1 MTQVTPYKDKKE
13 SKKAQ
18 VETMFDNIASS
29 YDRLNHI
36 LSAGIDVLWRKK
48 AIRFLSQYEP
58 KVIMDMATG
67 TGDFA
72 FEAMRLKPEIIYAI
86 DLSVNMLDI
95 GQQKSVKKKTTDTI
109 KFIKGDAENLDLE
122 SNTIDA
128 ITVGFGVR
136 NFENLKTGLKEMNRV
151 MKPGGHIAILELSKP
166 RKFPIKQ
173 GFDFYFHNI
182 LPIIG
187 KLLSKDNHAYNYLP
201 NSVEAFPENEE
212 FISIMQE
219 CGFTESKWTPL
230 TFGICAMYTG
240 SK

>member
-18 VETMFDNIASS
+18 VESMFDNIAPS

-48 AIRFLSQYEP
+48 AIRHLRKKNP
-58 KVIMDMATG
+58 KVILDMATG

-72 FEAMRLKPEIIYAI
+72 FEAMSLKPDVIYAV
-86 DLSVNMLDI
+86 DLSSKMLEI
-95 GQQKSVKKKTTDTI
+95 GQQKSEKKNTTATI
-109 KFIKGDAENLDLE
+109 NFVKGDAENLELE

-136 NFENLKTGLKEMNRV
+136 NFENLKLGLEEMNRV
-151 MKPGGHIAILELSKP
+151 MKPGGQIAILEISKP

-173 GFDFYFHNI
+173 LFDFYFHKI
-182 LPIIG
+182 LPFIG
-187 KLLSKDNHAYNYLP
+187 KFISKDNDAYTYLP

-212 FISIMQE
+212 FLKIMNE
-219 CGFTESKWTPL
+219 CGYTDSKWTPL
-230 TFGICAMYTG
+230 TLGICSMYTA